1 VKKIKIAVN
10 GREVDAFLV
19 DKIYRIRKRKEI
31 DGKIYEWDEYY
42 IHVYVPGELR
52 DKKFLII
59 PL

>member
-1 VKKIKIAVN
+1 VAKVKIYIN
-10 GREVDAFLV
+10 GEEKEGFIV

-31 DGKIYEWDEYY
+31 NGKIYEWDEYY